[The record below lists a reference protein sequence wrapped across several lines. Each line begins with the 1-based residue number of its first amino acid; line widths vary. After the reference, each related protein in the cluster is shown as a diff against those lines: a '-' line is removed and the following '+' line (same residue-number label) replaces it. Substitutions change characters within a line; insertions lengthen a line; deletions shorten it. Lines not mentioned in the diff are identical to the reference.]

1 MMREAPSPNQM
12 VAVSA
17 AGQATEAVAELLR
30 FVREGAQH
38 RRPPFGDVEVVEL
51 LADALKLALEVEGAE
66 IGNALVHPDDTECR
80 NQLLGAVTR
89 FLEGWV

>member
-1 MMREAPSPNQM
+1 MNEACSTPNQVQA
-12 VAVSA
+12 VAA
-17 AGQATEAVAELLR
+17 AGQASDAVTELLR
-30 FVREGAQH
+30 FAREGAQQ

-51 LADALKLALEVEGAE
+51 LADALKLTLELESAE
-66 IGNALVHPDDTECR
+66 LGNAFVHPDDSECR